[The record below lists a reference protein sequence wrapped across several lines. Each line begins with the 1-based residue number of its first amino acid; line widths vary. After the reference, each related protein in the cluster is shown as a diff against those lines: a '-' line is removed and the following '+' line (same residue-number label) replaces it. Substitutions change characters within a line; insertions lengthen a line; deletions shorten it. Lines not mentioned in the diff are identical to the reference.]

1 MAISRTSPFFILI
14 LASLMTL
21 GPMGIDM
28 YLPSLPAM
36 IAHFG
41 TDTATGQLTMSVF
54 MLGFGGGQIVLGPLT
69 DRLGRKPVMITGLVL
84 FGLASLLCAFASS
97 IEMLLVSRFLHGLAG
112 ASGPVI
118 SRAIVRDSFDGTK
131 AASLFGYLAA
141 IMAIVPMVAPILGGI
156 LHEAFGWQSIFLAMV
171 GLAGLVLMVYGFG
184 MAETL
189 APQKRITLR
198 LSTIVANWRTLL
210 GDAYFLGFIA
220 CTALLMGALMSF
232 VTSASVVFQ
241 EVFGLGPK
249 TFAYFFAL
257 MVSGFIIGS
266 LTTGR
271 LSKVIGPER
280 LVTLGIMMVLIGA
293 LVQISF
299 ELLATPTLTSL
310 MVGQVSVSLGFGLAS
325 PQLNA
330 KAMQNYPHMA
340 GTASSMIGSSQ
351 MAMAALAAFVTGALY
366 DGSASA
372 LSLMTGAFGVSS
384 VIVWAVW
391 IRPSLRTE

>member
-1 MAISRTSPFFILI
+1 MAVSRTSPFYILI

-36 IAHFG
+36 ISHFG

-54 MLGFGGGQIVLGPLT
+54 MLGFGGGQIVLGPIT
-69 DRLGRKPVMITGLVL
+69 DRLGRKPVMVTGLVL
-84 FGLASLLCAFASS
+84 FGLASLLCAFAQS
-97 IEMLLVSRFLHGLAG
+97 IETLLLSRFLHGLAG

-118 SRAIVRDSFDGTK
+118 SRAIVRDSFDGAR

-141 IMAIVPMVAPILGGI
+141 LMAVVPMVAPILGGI

-171 GLAGLVLMVYGFG
+171 GLAALVLLTYGFG

-189 APQKRITLR
+189 PPKKRITLR
-198 LSTIVANWRTLL
+198 LSTIIANWRTLL
-210 GDAYFLGFIA
+210 GDSYFLGFIA

-241 EVFGLGPK
+241 SVFALSPQA
-249 TFAYFFAL
+249 FSYFFAA

-271 LSKVIGPER
+271 LSKVIGANR
-280 LVTLGIMMVLIGA
+280 LVTVGIGLVFAGA
-293 LVQISF
+293 CNQIIF
-299 ELLATPTLTSL
+299 ELFLTPSLPSL
-310 MVGQVSVSLGFGLAS
+310 MVGQIAVSLGFGLAS

-330 KAMQNYPHMA
+330 RAMQNYPHMA
-340 GTASSMIGSSQ
+340 GTASSLIGSSQ
-351 MAMAALAAFVTGALY
+351 MAMAALAAFVTGALF
-366 DGSASA
+366 DGTTIA
-372 LSLMTGAFGVSS
+372 LSLMTGFFGISS
-384 VIVWAVW
+384 VLVWAVK
-391 IRPSLRTE
+391 IRPSLAAK

>member
-1 MAISRTSPFFILI
+1 MAVSRKSPFFILI

-54 MLGFGGGQIVLGPLT
+54 MLGFGGGQIMMGPLT
-69 DRLGRKPVMITGLVL
+69 DRLGRKPVMLTGLVL
-84 FGLASLLCAFASS
+84 FAVASLLCAFSTS
-97 IEMLLVSRFLHGLAG
+97 IEMLLAARFLHGLAG

-118 SRAIVRDSFDGTK
+118 SRAIVRDSFDGAR

-141 IMAIVPMVAPILGGI
+141 LMAVVPMGAPILGGI
-156 LHEAFGWQSIFLAMV
+156 LHDAYGWQSIFLAMV
-171 GLAGLVLMVYGFG
+171 ALAALVFGFYGFG

-189 APQKRITLR
+189 PPEKRITLR
-198 LSTIVANWRTLL
+198 LSTIIANWKTLL
-210 GDAYFLGFIA
+210 GDTYFLGFII

-241 EVFGLGPK
+241 SVFGLGPQ
-249 TFAYFFAL
+249 TFSYFFAA

-271 LSKVIGPER
+271 LSKVIGPHR
-280 LVTLGIMMVLIGA
+280 LVTIGLLLVAAGSLNQLLWAVLA
-293 LVQISF
+293 
-299 ELLATPTLTSL
+299 EPTLWSL
-310 MVGQVSVSLGFGLAS
+310 MAGQISVSLGFGLAS

-330 KAMQNYPHMA
+330 KAMQNYPRMA
-340 GTASSMIGSSQ
+340 GTASSLIGSSQ
-351 MAMAALAAFVTGALY
+351 MAMAALAAYVTGALF
-366 DGSASA
+366 DGTAGP
-372 LSLMTGAFGVSS
+372 LCYMTAAFGLSS
-384 VIVWAVW
+384 VVVWAVR
-391 IRPSLRTE
+391 IRPSIAE